1 LNSQLIRSHRTDVNI
16 DPNSHAGDA
25 GAPCHVVILA
35 AHNSAENREEIARRL
50 VDEATFGVELLVA
63 IPDEESVQTDF
74 R

>member
-1 LNSQLIRSHRTDVNI
+1 
-16 DPNSHAGDA
+16 
-25 GAPCHVVILA
+25 VILA
-35 AHNSAENREEIARRL
+35 AHSSAENREEIARRL